1 MATPKRPEGSI
12 DKLFNRLLA
21 ASFLLHAAIGLL
33 LMNVEPPPPPS
44 QEEYATWIK
53 KVTPPKIEEAPPPPP
68 EREKKAEKVEE
79 EENIPGEVTDRQPT
93 KGAPTRGARA
103 RAGGVV
109 GGGKGGESS
118 HRADVRKQLS
128 GAGLLASIGAV
139 SGDGEGGLANVFES
153 EAVVGKDLGAALS
166 ERGGVRVT
174 GGTRIGKKGAL
185 GAGTSADIGDVD
197 VGAGGSVGELGG
209 RQGVVPKAFVKSTEA
224 VLKKGGIDERGVQMA
239 LKRRER
245 GIQQCYERSLK
256 ANPKLKGKVVVEW
269 GINEEGRVMQ
279 IRIVENSLGD
289 PKVGDCIT
297 DIINRI
303 RFPQATKGV
312 VPVRKTFVFESG

>member
-1 MATPKRPEGSI
+1 MVTPKRPEGSI
-12 DKLFNRLLA
+12 EKLFNQILL
-21 ASFLLHAAIGLL
+21 ASFLVHAAMFFLV
-33 LMNVEPPPPPS
+33 MNVEPPPPPT
-44 QEEYATWIK
+44 QEEYATWLK
-53 KVTPPKIEEAPPPPP
+53 KVTPPKVEEPPPPP
-68 EREKKAEKVEE
+68 EPEKKVEE
-79 EENIPGEVTDRQPT
+79 KKKKEEEPEEVAEERPT
-93 KGAPTRGARA
+93 KTAPTRARA
-103 RAGGVV
+103 AAPAAKGAAADRRA
-109 GGGKGGESS
+109 E
-118 HRADVRKQLS
+118 VRKQLS
-128 GAGLLASIGAV
+128 GAGLLASIGAA
-139 SGDGEGGLANVFES
+139 SDEGGLANVFES

-197 VGAGGSVGELGG
+197 AGAGGSAGELGG

-256 ANPKLKGKVVVEW
+256 ANPKLKGKVVIEW
-269 GINEEGRVMQ
+269 GINEDGRVMQ
-279 IRIVENSLGD
+279 IRVVENSLGD
-289 PKVGDCIT
+289 PKVGDCII
-297 DIINRI
+297 DIISRI
-303 RFPQATKGV
+303 KFPPATKGI